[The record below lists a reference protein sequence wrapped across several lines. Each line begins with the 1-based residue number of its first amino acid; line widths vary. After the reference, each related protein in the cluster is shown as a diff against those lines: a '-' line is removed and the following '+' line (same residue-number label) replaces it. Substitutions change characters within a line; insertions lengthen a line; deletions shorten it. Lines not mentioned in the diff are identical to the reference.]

1 MIELLV
7 GPRPLGVDADAGAA
21 LGERDDVLD
30 AERTRSDEQLNHG
43 CPSGARA
50 CGARQKS

>member
-30 AERTRSDEQLNHG
+30 GQRPRPDQQLNHG
-43 CPSGARA
+43 RSS
-50 CGARQKS
+50 GARQKS